1 MHAAHNDHAKDQ
13 SRYRRSRDKAGND
26 PLDNV
31 ALNGDC
37 VRDSAGDD
45 VGRIEGVM
53 LDGRRERIMYA
64 ILSLEGN
71 PKLFAVPWSVLRL
84 NPDEACVFLDIPRE
98 HLEAAPGFHRD
109 SWPSITDPVW
119 RDEVDTYYEAPRR
132 RR

>member
-1 MHAAHNDHAKDQ
+1 MHAAHNDHMNDQ
-13 SRYRRSRDKAGND
+13 PRYRRSRGGADDD

-37 VRDSAGDD
+37 VRDAAGDD
-45 VGRIEGVM
+45 IGRIEGVM

-71 PKLFAVPWSVLRL
+71 RKLFAVPWSVLRL
-84 NPDEACVFLDIPRE
+84 NPDEACVILDIPRE
-98 HLEAAPGFHRD
+98 HLEAAPAFHRD

-119 RDEVDTYYEAPRR
+119 RDEVDAYYEAPRR